1 MHFNKV
7 LLHNV
12 NCNDIIQNAKVT
24 VLFEKT
30 VVVLMS
36 MTAGYGKKHLHCQML
51 YGVVALHAS

>member
-24 VLFEKT
+24 ILFEKT

-36 MTAGYGKKHLHCQML
+36 MTVGYGKKHLYSETLC
-51 YGVVALHAS
+51 GVM